1 MTPQTPAVGI
11 LKRNDWGDTKMY
23 NVPCSCCGPDC
34 AHDVWV
40 WVEADNHSVTV
51 TTHTQQKSKFWS
63 MNRFQIIWRLLT
75 KGYIE
80 YEASIIMSEQQSLNY
95 GQALLDAV
103 KDVKE
108 FKQAKNVKTN

>member
-23 NVPCSCCGPDC
+23 NVPCNCCGPDC

-40 WVEADNHSVTV
+40 EADDHGVTV

-63 MNRFQIIWRLLT
+63 MNRFQIIWQLLT

-80 YEASIIMSEQQSLNY
+80 YEASIIMSEQAALNY
-95 GQALLDAV
+95 GQTLLDAV

>member
-40 WVEADNHSVTV
+40 EADDHGVTV

-63 MNRFQIIWRLLT
+63 MNRFKIIWQLLT

-95 GQALLDAV
+95 GQVLLDAV